1 MSSFI
6 IVGFFSSF
14 ILAILNEALRL
25 RWWKAPIAVGLSTAG
40 SFLIEHSTWHVRIV
54 TVGASSFLSLLLLLV
69 AEKLATPMLPP
80 PPLDRRR

>member
-6 IVGFFSSF
+6 IVGFFVAF

-25 RWWKAPIAVGLSTAG
+25 RWWKAPISIGLSVLG
-40 SFLIEHSTWHVRIV
+40 SMLIEHININARIV
-54 TVGASSFLSLLLLLV
+54 MIGASSFLSLLLLLV
-69 AEKLATPMLPP
+69 AEKLATPTLPV